1 MTDRASPHL
10 RVGHAERERAVDTLR
25 EAAGVGRL
33 TLDELDD
40 RIERALQART
50 RADLRLVLADL
61 VPGGEL
67 EAAVRPASTP
77 EHAGPGW
84 SWQDPLVLTARWD
97 DVVRAGAWLVPPFL
111 EVHPVASNVR
121 LDFVDARMS
130 ADQIDVSLLGGAG
143 DTVLVVP
150 EGWGVDLTHVKR
162 GMGSV
167 RSSVAE
173 RPAAAQ
179 PLLVVRGATKLGG
192 LKVRHPNRWDTF
204 LRDRRIAS
212 GGGVVAK
219 N

>member
-1 MTDRASPHL
+1 MTDPASPHL
-10 RVGHAERERAVDTLR
+10 RIGDAERDKAVEVLR

-33 TLDELDD
+33 TLAELDE
-40 RIERALQART
+40 RIEHALQART

-67 EAAVRPASTP
+67 EAAVRASAA
-77 EHAGPGW
+77 EQIGPGW
-84 SWQDPLVLTARWD
+84 SWQDPLVMTAGWE

-121 LDFVDARMS
+121 LDFVDARMA
-130 ADQIDVSLLGGAG
+130 ADQVDVNLRGGAG

-150 EGWGVDLTHVKR
+150 DGWGVDVSHVKR
-162 GMGSV
+162 GMGTV

-173 RPAAAQ
+173 RPAAASG
-179 PLLVVRGATKLGG
+179 LLVVRGATKLGG
-192 LKVRHPNRWDTF
+192 LKVRHPNWWDNF

-212 GGGVVAK
+212 GGGVVVK